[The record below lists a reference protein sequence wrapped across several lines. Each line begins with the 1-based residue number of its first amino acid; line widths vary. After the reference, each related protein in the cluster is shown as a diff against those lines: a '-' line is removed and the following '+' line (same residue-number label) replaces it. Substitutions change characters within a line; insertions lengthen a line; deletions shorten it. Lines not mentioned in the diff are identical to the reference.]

1 MTKAS
6 GVGERRRGRRIM
18 TYLQCQQ
25 GNVGG
30 VSASNPLVSWR
41 DFTLCVFHGEAQL
54 GKSAKPR

>member
-6 GVGERRRGRRIM
+6 GVGERREDVSSV
-18 TYLQCQQ
+18 YLQCQQ

-41 DFTLCVFHGEAQL
+41 DFTLCVFHGEARL